1 MNPISALVLYGPLLL
16 GSLVVHLFR
25 TPRGAR
31 IFALLAS
38 ATSFVL
44 ALVLLGF
51 NTIGV
56 PFGLGHSW
64 RLAEYLGTDGLTA
77 ALLPIA
83 TGIPL
88 AIVAAAPRA
97 DLDRRGSASVL
108 AVSGATLGALL
119 AHDLLLTGA
128 FFCLSAAPLVVKASR
143 SNDAAL
149 KRAARFLFVSSIVPF
164 AIACAAAVSFAL
176 LAGARHPTEIAT
188 FHRASLLGRHQAWV
202 GALFVIAIAARM
214 GVFPLH
220 LWVPVITER
229 ARPTVAVTT
238 IVSPI
243 GAVTLVRVVA
253 EVCPDAL
260 TRGAALILPVAA
272 LSAAY
277 GAILAIG
284 QNQGQRQLGYIWT
297 SLMGTVLAGLVA
309 GPDEGVTGA
318 LLHQLA
324 VALSA
329 TGLALHLRAVAARTG
344 TMDLRRLGGLVE
356 NAPGLATGYLLLSL
370 STVAFPSTATFMS
383 EDLLV
388 KGLLKDHPAIAAVLL
403 MATALNGLTLV
414 RTWKRIFLGPPSVH
428 APDLARVADV
438 QPRERWTAVALMFAL
453 LAGGL
458 GPTPLLLLRAG
469 LRAQASKV
477 APP

>member
-1 MNPISALVLYGPLLL
+1 
-16 GSLVVHLFR
+16 
-25 TPRGAR
+25 
-31 IFALLAS
+31 
-38 ATSFVL
+38 
-44 ALVLLGF
+44 
-51 NTIGV
+51 
-56 PFGLGHSW
+56 
-64 RLAEYLGTDGLTA
+64 
-77 ALLPIA
+77 
-83 TGIPL
+83 
-88 AIVAAAPRA
+88 
-97 DLDRRGSASVL
+97 
-108 AVSGATLGALL
+108 
-119 AHDLLLTGA
+119 
-128 FFCLSAAPLVVKASR
+128 
-143 SNDAAL
+143 
-149 KRAARFLFVSSIVPF
+149 
-164 AIACAAAVSFAL
+164 
-176 LAGARHPTEIAT
+176 
-188 FHRASLLGRHQAWV
+188 
-202 GALFVIAIAARM
+202 
-214 GVFPLH
+214 
-220 LWVPVITER
+220 
-229 ARPTVAVTT
+229 
-238 IVSPI
+238 
-243 GAVTLVRVVA
+243 
-253 EVCPDAL
+253 
-260 TRGAALILPVAA
+260 
-272 LSAAY
+272 
-277 GAILAIG
+277 
-284 QNQGQRQLGYIWT
+284 
-297 SLMGTVLAGLVA
+297 MGTVLAGLVA

-329 TGLALHLRAVAARTG
+329 TGLALHLRAVAARAG
-344 TMDLRRLGGLVE
+344 TMDLRRLGGLVV